1 MEFNKSKKVGDII
14 ENEILKKIQ
23 RKYKNAFIDDRGK
36 KFSDWDI
43 FIPEINQGIEVKGDY
58 KSKLT
63 GNLVIEVE
71 MYDKPSALSIT
82 KATYWVIVDGF
93 RMIWIKPIEIYRFI
107 EKKQYR
113 RTSFVG
119 DGDIVTK
126 YAYLI
131 SHNDF
136 VLYVYG
142 LDKPNG
148 WITMLEND
156 DILYYDNYVKNI

>member
-1 MEFNKSKKVGDII
+1 MEFNESKKVGDII

-93 RMIWIKPIEIYRFI
+93 RIIWIKPIEIYRFI

-131 SHNDF
+131 CHNDF

-142 LDKPNG
+142 LDKPDG
-148 WITMLEND
+148 WVTMLEID
-156 DILYYDNYVKNI
+156 DILYYDNINCN

>member
-1 MEFNKSKKVGDII
+1 MKFNESKKVGDII

-23 RKYKNAFIDDRGK
+23 KKYKNAFIDDRGK

-93 RMIWIKPIEIYRFI
+93 RIIWIKPIEIYRFI

-113 RTSFVG
+113 RSSFVG

>member
-93 RMIWIKPIEIYRFI
+93 RIIWIKPIEIYRFI

>member
-1 MEFNKSKKVGDII
+1 MVMRAENWVG
-14 ENEILKKIQ
+14 E
-23 RKYKNAFIDDRGK
+23 Y
-36 KFSDWDI
+36 
-43 FIPEINQGIEVKGDY
+43 
-58 KSKLT
+58 
-63 GNLVIEVE
+63 
-71 MYDKPSALSIT
+71 
-82 KATYWVIVDGF
+82 
-93 RMIWIKPIEIYRFI
+93 
-107 EKKQYR
+107 
-113 RTSFVG
+113 TSTVG

-156 DILYYDNYVKNI
+156 DILYYDNYVKYI